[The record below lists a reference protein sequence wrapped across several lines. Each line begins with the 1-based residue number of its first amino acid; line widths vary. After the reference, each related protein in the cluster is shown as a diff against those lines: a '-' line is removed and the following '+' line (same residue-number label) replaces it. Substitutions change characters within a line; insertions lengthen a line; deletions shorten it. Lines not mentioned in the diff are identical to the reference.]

1 MMNSEL
7 LNAADYGVLP
17 GSDMGERNSTAL
29 QRALDELGAAGGGTL
44 LISEGV
50 YEFANSISIAVNTE
64 GNPSGTLRIAGDR
77 MPVLVARGDNNLF
90 VVTEAESGR
99 LGHVIFE
106 GLQFQGNLEPP
117 SS

>member
-1 MMNSEL
+1 MMNSEP

-50 YEFANSISIAVNTE
+50 SLCFSIA
-64 GNPSGTLRIAGDR
+64 
-77 MPVLVARGDNNLF
+77 
-90 VVTEAESGR
+90 
-99 LGHVIFE
+99 
-106 GLQFQGNLEPP
+106 
-117 SS
+117 